1 MAKIIIEI
9 KDKKD
14 NKEETNVEM
23 KIQGYEKASDT
34 EKNTVAMVYN
44 VIDKSLKDLKDK
56 VVNY

>member
-14 NKEETNVEM
+14 NKNETSVEM
-23 KIQGYEKASDT
+23 KMQGYDKASDT
-34 EKNTVAMVYN
+34 EKNTTAMVWN
-44 VIDKSLKDLKDK
+44 VVDKSLKDLKDK